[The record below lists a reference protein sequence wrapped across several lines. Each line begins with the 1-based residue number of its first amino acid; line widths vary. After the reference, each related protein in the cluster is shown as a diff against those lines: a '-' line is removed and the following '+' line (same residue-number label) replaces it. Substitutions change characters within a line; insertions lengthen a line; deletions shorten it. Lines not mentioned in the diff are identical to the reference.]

1 MHAVSST
8 HDSARAADRLLQA
21 VQSGNLA
28 GLESELDR
36 SWSVPEGLPTDSA
49 ERWEL
54 LEALASQMRSTL
66 VRMRRRSIDRFEGAE
81 VHLRLLRHLA
91 GEDLRVLT
99 S

>member
-1 MHAVSST
+1 MHALSPT
-8 HDSARAADRLLQA
+8 CDSAQAARRLLLA
-21 VQSGNLA
+21 VESGNLA

-36 SWSVPEGLPTDSA
+36 LWSMPAGLPPDTA

-54 LEALASQMRSTL
+54 LEAVAGQMRGTL
-66 VRMRRRSIDRFEGAE
+66 ARMRRRSIDRFEGAE

-91 GEDLRVLT
+91 EEDRRALT